1 MASVFAEARTTDVRA
16 AWVGRATDFYT
27 YARVHAGLV
36 STLPHFNPPIVII
49 IQWFVVSA
57 PERVHPSASRNGT
70 PPRVPHVSHDAS
82 TRTPNESKF
91 SFFFN
96 SCVPVHHVTGYH
108 SPTPTSRCV
117 RCVVLASSPSRRRS
131 RSDIPMRVVA
141 SRVARRASR
150 TKQKQKTKTKR
161 TLEEALET
169 NAGEATARAAVAET
183 VKDIVVRVR
192 AVL

>member
-1 MASVFAEARTTDVRA
+1 LGRAGDRLLYIRASSRRVSLHTPTFQSTHRHHHSVVRRVGARTRA
-16 AWVGRATDFYT
+16 SIGIAEW
-27 YARVHAGLV
+27 
-36 STLPHFNPPIVII
+36 NPTPCTTRQPRRIDENT
-49 IQWFVVSA
+49 
-57 PERVHPSASRNGT
+57 ERI
-70 PPRVPHVSHDAS
+70 
-82 TRTPNESKF
+82 EIL
-91 SFFFN
+91 FFFN

>member
-91 SFFFN
+91 SFFLIRACPSITSPGTTRRHGRVGAFDA
-96 SCVPVHHVTGYH
+96 SSSRAALAGGVHEV
-108 SPTPTSRCV
+108 TSRC
-117 RCVVLASSPSRRRS
+117 ASSRR
-131 RSDIPMRVVA
+131 A
-141 SRVARRASR
+141 SRVARRAR
-150 TKQKQKTKTKR
+150 NKNKKQKQNVPWRKPWRRTPGRRRRERRWQKR
-161 TLEEALET
+161 
-169 NAGEATARAAVAET
+169 
-183 VKDIVVRVR
+183 
-192 AVL
+192 